1 MLEKY
6 YENYI
11 VSCYESDANQCLKP
25 TAVLD
30 WMQEIAGRDAA
41 RLGFGYDDLMK
52 NNTAWVLSRTHIRF
66 HQYPKWRD
74 MVKLQTWH
82 KGAFKVLYLRDFLLT
97 GITNELLVSAT
108 TSWLIMDMNTRRLVR
123 KSELADN
130 PATCISEDA
139 IGIPVDKIILPTELT
154 PIWVGK
160 HKVIWSDIDTMAHV
174 NNVKYVSWAL
184 DTIDCPMLK
193 ERPIKEILVNYD
205 SEVLLNEVV
214 DLYQIWQTDEY
225 GMTCYIQGKVNDKDK
240 FSLKISL

>member
-6 YENYI
+6 SENRI

-25 TAVLD
+25 TAILD

-41 RLGFGYDDLMK
+41 RLGFGYDDLMQ
-52 NNTAWVLSRTHIRF
+52 NHTAWVLSRTHICF
-66 HQYPKWRD
+66 HQYPKWQD
-74 MVKLQTWH
+74 TVKLQTWH

-97 GITNELLVSAT
+97 DVTDQPLVSAT

-123 KSELADN
+123 KSELTDN
-130 PATCISEDA
+130 PSTCISEDA
-139 IGIPVDKIILPTELT
+139 IRTPADKIILPTGLA
-154 PIWVGK
+154 PIWAGK
-160 HKVIWSDIDTMAHV
+160 HKVVWSDIDTMAHV

-184 DTIDCPMLK
+184 DTIDCSILK
-193 ERPIKEILVNYD
+193 ERSIKEILVNYD

>member
-6 YENYI
+6 SEKHI
-11 VSCYESDANQCLKP
+11 VSCYESDANQSLKP

-41 RLGFGYDDLMK
+41 RLGFGYDDLMQSH
-52 NNTAWVLSRTHIRF
+52 TAWVLSRTHIRF

-74 MVKLQTWH
+74 VVKLQTWH

-97 GITNELLVSAT
+97 DEDNKLLVSAT

-130 PATCISEDA
+130 PETCISEDA
-139 IGIPVDKIILPTELT
+139 IGIPADKIIVPADVT
-154 PIWVGK
+154 PIYVGK

-184 DTIDCPMLK
+184 DTIDYSILK
-193 ERPIKEILVNYD
+193 ENPIKEILVNYD

-214 DLYQIWQTDEY
+214 DLYQMWQTDEY
-225 GMTCYIQGKVNDKDK
+225 GMTCYILGKVNDKDK

>member
-82 KGAFKVLYLRDFLLT
+82 KGSFKVLYLRDFLLT
-97 GITNELLVSAT
+97 GITNEPLVSAT

-139 IGIPVDKIILPTELT
+139 IGIPADKIILPTELT